1 MKLQKN
7 QFLTHKGGMWE
18 VLKIAFPLVLAAS
31 AHAVNLLA
39 DRIMLDHYSSAAVAG
54 SMAAGLTSFTLSCFF
69 LGIIGYT
76 GTFVAQYY
84 GAGAYDRVG
93 TAVWQGIFLSV
104 LGGTF
109 LASGWL
115 WGGWLFS
122 LFGHEEAVIR
132 EEVEYFRLLSLGGII
147 PLLNTAFC
155 TFWSGRGK
163 TRLIMMVNL
172 LTTALNVPFNYALI
186 YGHWGCPELGIGG
199 AAWGTNLSAL
209 VSCFVLAG
217 CFFIPSSSRRHFGTC
232 SKIFDWALFLR
243 LIRFGLPNGI
253 QFALDLAS
261 FNVFII
267 VLGRYGMVIQAGA
280 SIAFGLNSLA
290 FTPMIGIGQTVSI
303 LVGQSIGARDIEHAK
318 RSVRSARNLVLLYM
332 TFMGLIFIFRP
343 ELVLW
348 GFSNKNPEIITVA
361 KIMLRF
367 IACFLLFDG
376 LFIVYSNAI
385 RAAGD
390 TLFSMIAGTSMALLM
405 QATPSVVLGYFKI
418 NVWTIW
424 VCIVIYIMTAGTVFF
439 LRYRGGKWT
448 RMKVIEDE
456 AFQSKAA
463 AGGRRRVS

>member
-1 MKLQKN
+1 MKLDKN
-7 QFLTHKGGMWE
+7 TFLSHQGSMWE
-18 VLKIAFPLVLAAS
+18 ILKIALPLVLASS

-39 DRIMLDHYSSAAVAG
+39 DRIMLEHYSAEAVAG

-84 GAGAYDRVG
+84 GANARDRVG
-93 TAVWQGIFLSV
+93 TAVWQGIFLAMIGGV
-104 LGGTF
+104 L
-109 LASGWL
+109 LASGWF

-122 LFGHEEAVIR
+122 LFGHDPAVV
-132 EEVEYFRLLSLGGII
+132 EQEVDYFRLLSLGGILL
-147 PLLNTAFC
+147 LLNSAFC
-155 TFWSGRGK
+155 AFWGGRGK
-163 TRLIMMVNL
+163 TNMIMAVNL
-172 LTTALNVPFNYALI
+172 ITTALNVPFNYALI
-186 YGHWGCPELGIGG
+186 YGRWGCPELGIAG

-209 VSCFVLAG
+209 TACLILG
-217 CFFIPSSSRRHFGTC
+217 GFFFLPASSRRHFGTC
-232 SKIFDWALFLR
+232 SRIFDWELFKR
-243 LIRFGLPNGI
+243 LIRYGTPNGI

-267 VLGRYGMVIQAGA
+267 VLGRYGVAVQAGA

-303 LVGQSIGARDIEHAK
+303 LVGQSIGAQDIDHAK
-318 RSVRSARNLVLLYM
+318 KSVASARNLVLLYM
-332 TFMGLIFIFRP
+332 AFMGLIFIFRP

-348 GFSNKNPEIITVA
+348 GFSGRNSEAIAIA

-418 NVWTIW
+418 NVWIIW
-424 VCIVIYIMTAGTVFF
+424 ICIVIYIMTAGMVFY

-448 RMKVIEDE
+448 RMKVIEDS
-456 AFQSKAA
+456 AFNKGKTA
-463 AGGRRRVS
+463 

>member
-7 QFLTHKGGMWE
+7 QFLSHQGGMWE
-18 VLKIAFPLVLAAS
+18 VLKIALPLILASS

-39 DRIMLDHYSSAAVAG
+39 DRIMLDHYSSEAVAG

-84 GAGAYDRVG
+84 GAGAQKRVG

-104 LGGTF
+104 IGGLL
-109 LASGWL
+109 LASGWF
-115 WGGWLFS
+115 WGNWLFS
-122 LFGHEEAVIR
+122 LFGHDPNVVK
-132 EEVEYFRLLSLGGII
+132 EEVEYFRLLSLGGILL
-147 PLLNTAFC
+147 LLNTAFC
-155 TFWSGRGK
+155 AFWGGRGK
-163 TRLIMMVNL
+163 TRMIMAVNL
-172 LTTALNVPFNYALI
+172 ITTALNVPFNYALI
-186 YGHWGCPELGIGG
+186 YGHWGCPELGIAG

-209 VSCFVLAG
+209 FSCLILAG
-217 CFFIPSSSRRHFGTC
+217 FFFVPASSRRHFGTC
-232 SKIFDWALFLR
+232 DKIFDWDLFKR
-243 LIRFGLPNGI
+243 LIRYGLPNGI

-303 LVGQSIGARDIEHAK
+303 LVGQCIGAQDIEHAK

-332 TFMGLIFIFRP
+332 AFMGLIFIFRP

-348 GFSNKNPEIITVA
+348 GFSAKNPEIILTA

-405 QATPSVVLGYFKI
+405 QAAPSIVLGYFKV
-418 NVWTIW
+418 NVWIIW
-424 VCIVIYIMTAGTVFF
+424 VCIVIYIITAGTVFF
-439 LRYRGGKWT
+439 LRYRGGRWT
-448 RMKVIEDE
+448 KMKVIEDKFFE
-456 AFQSKAA
+456 KKEKAA
-463 AGGRRRVS
+463 

>member
-1 MKLQKN
+1 MKLDRNK
-7 QFLTHKGGMWE
+7 FLSHHGSMWE
-18 VLKIAFPLVLAAS
+18 ILKIALPLVLASS

-39 DRIMLDHYSSAAVAG
+39 DRIMLEHYSAEAVAG

-84 GAGAYDRVG
+84 GANAKDRVG
-93 TAVWQGIFLSV
+93 TAVWQGIFLSMI
-104 LGGTF
+104 GGCL
-109 LASGWL
+109 LASGWF

-122 LFGHEEAVIR
+122 QFGHDPSVVAQ
-132 EEVEYFRLLSLGGII
+132 EVEYFRLLSLGGILL
-147 PLLNTAFC
+147 LLNSAFC
-155 TFWSGRGK
+155 AVWGGRGK
-163 TRLIMMVNL
+163 TGMIMTVNL
-172 LTTALNVPFNYALI
+172 ITTALNVPFNYALI
-186 YGHWGCPELGIGG
+186 YGRWGCPELGIAG

-209 VSCFVLAG
+209 ASCLILG
-217 CFFIPSSSRRHFGTC
+217 GFFFLPASSRRHFGTC
-232 SKIFDWALFLR
+232 SRIFDWGLFKR
-243 LIRFGLPNGI
+243 LIRYGTPNGI

-267 VLGRYGMVIQAGA
+267 VLGRYGVAIQAGA

-303 LVGQSIGARDIEHAK
+303 LVGQSIGAQDIEHAR
-318 RSVRSARNLVLLYM
+318 RSVASARNLVLIYM
-332 TFMGLIFIFRP
+332 AFMGLIFIFRP

-348 GFSNKNPEIITVA
+348 GFSGRNPEAIAIA

-405 QATPSVVLGYFKI
+405 QATPSIVLGYFKI
-418 NVWTIW
+418 NVWLIW
-424 VCIVIYIMTAGTVFF
+424 VCIVIYIITAGTVFY

-448 RMKVIEDE
+448 RMKVIEDS
-456 AFQSKAA
+456 AFKKGKTA
-463 AGGRRRVS
+463 